1 MKQKRR
7 LRIINGLA
15 EQRGSVLIFV
25 PGMEH
30 IKDLQELLSRELATN
45 KLNIL
50 PLHSDIVIDQQKLV
64 FEPTMPLHRKVIIS
78 TTIAES
84 SITVPDVKVYVWF
97 ICFQ

>member
-1 MKQKRR
+1 
-7 LRIINGLA
+7 
-15 EQRGSVLIFV
+15 
-25 PGMEH
+25 MEH
-30 IKDLQELLSRELATN
+30 IKDLQELLSRELANN

-84 SITVPDVKVYVWF
+84 SITVPDVKVCAVYLFLMSDTFSLSAF
-97 ICFQ
+97 ILLFL